1 MNIVVRHATKKYRI
15 QTALD
20 DVSCDFPS
28 RQIHGIIGRNGSGKT
43 VLLRSLC
50 GYTKLSSGEILIDGK
65 KLGQD
70 MEFPQSMG
78 ILIDSPSFIPRFA
91 AKENLQLLMNISK
104 RSKED
109 KAMRI
114 KQAIIQVGLEEQS
127 RKRVSQYSL
136 GMKQRLGIAQAI
148 MEQPDLLILDEPF
161 NGLDRDGVKSIQE
174 LLLKERERGA
184 TILLTSHYPDDLAAI
199 CDTITHLDGGHI
211 TWHKTYPHVNE
222 SFC

>member
-20 DVSCDFPS
+20 DVSCDFAS

-50 GYTKLSSGEILIDGK
+50 GYTKLTSGEILFDGK

-78 ILIDSPSFIPRFA
+78 VLIDSPSFIPRFT

-136 GMKQRLGIAQAI
+136 GMKQRLSIAQAI

-199 CDTITHLDGGHI
+199 CDTITRLDGGHVVSNN
-211 TWHKTYPHVNE
+211 P
-222 SFC
+222 